1 MKRTFSRIFLPA
13 AAILLAALLVVG
25 ISFQLLARSYMKRWA
40 MDNLENEAKALS
52 ALSAAY
58 YAEGT
63 LTNQGFYMNI
73 AVCNQVSGADAVI
86 CNLRGELVLCS
97 DSPLGC
103 EHTALSVD
111 SEYLRKVLENGY
123 HETTGRIQ
131 GLYDE
136 ERYVVAMPIR
146 DSMGFDMGIVM
157 VSIPTTR
164 TQEMLGKMTEMY
176 LGVTVLV
183 VLMAVIAAAVTARKI
198 SRPLR
203 NMAMVASAF
212 GHGEMDARVSVEEG
226 SPEEVRELAL
236 AFNNMAVSLQ
246 KSDQQRREFV
256 SNVSHELKTPMTT
269 IGGYV
274 DGMLDGTIPREQH
287 PKYMQLVSDETKR
300 LSRLVRN
307 MLDVSRLQAKGGI
320 REEEKRRFDACEC
333 VGRTLLSFEGKITEK
348 NLDVQ
353 VNMPEYPVY
362 TYAVEDAITQVMY
375 NLLDNAVKF
384 CPPEG
389 VLAVE
394 LRQDDAKIY
403 ISVENDGP
411 TMPSEELPMLFERFH
426 KTDKSRSL
434 DREGWGLGLA
444 IVKTIVC
451 GHGEDISVTSREGK
465 TRFTFTLTQA
475 N

>member
-13 AAILLAALLVVG
+13 AAILLSAILLVGV
-25 ISFQLLARSYMKRWA
+25 SFQVMAKDYMKRWA

-52 ALSAAY
+52 TLSTAY

-63 LTNQGFYMNI
+63 LSGQSFYMNL

-103 EHTALSVD
+103 EHTSLAVD
-111 SEYLRKVLENGY
+111 QSYLNRVLESRY
-123 HETTGRIQ
+123 LESTGLVR
-131 GLYDE
+131 GLYKE
-136 ERYVVAMPIR
+136 SRYVVAMPIQ
-146 DSMGFDMGIVM
+146 DSRGKDMGIVM
-157 VSIPTTR
+157 VSMPTTR
-164 TQEMLGKMTEMY
+164 TQEMLEKMTEMY
-176 LGVTVLV
+176 LAVSVLV

-203 NMAMVASAF
+203 DMADAASAF

-246 KSDQQRREFV
+246 KSEQQRREFV

-274 DGMLDGTIPREQH
+274 DGMLDGTIPEAQH

-333 VGRTLLSFEGKITEK
+333 VGRTLLSFEGKIMEK
-348 NLDVQ
+348 SLDVQ
-353 VNMPEYPVY
+353 VNLPDYPVY
-362 TYAVEDAITQVMY
+362 TFAVEDSITQVVY

-384 CPPEG
+384 CPQEG
-389 VLAVE
+389 VLGIDFR
-394 LRQDDAKIY
+394 LDDQKIY

-411 TMPSEELPMLFERFH
+411 TIPPEELPMLFERFH

-434 DREGWGLGLA
+434 DRDGWGLGLS

-465 TRFTFTLTQA
+465 TRFTFTLPQV

>member
-1 MKRTFSRIFLPA
+1 MKRTFSRIFFPA
-13 AAILLAALLVVG
+13 AAILLLALLVVG
-25 ISFQLLARSYMKRWA
+25 ISFQWMARSYMNRWA
-40 MDNLENEAKALS
+40 MDNLKNEAQALS
-52 ALSAAY
+52 TLSAAY
-58 YAEGT
+58 YADGT
-63 LTNQGFYMNI
+63 LTNQGFYMNL

-103 EHTALSVD
+103 EHTALKVD
-111 SEYLRKVLENGY
+111 GSYLNRVLESRY
-123 HETTGRIQ
+123 LETTGLVH
-131 GLYDE
+131 GLYE
-136 ERYVVAMPIR
+136 EARYVVAMPIQ
-146 DSMGFDMGIVM
+146 DSRGFDMGIVM

-198 SRPLR
+198 SKPLR
-203 NMAMVASAF
+203 DMANAASAF
-212 GHGEMDARVSVEEG
+212 GHGQMDARVAVEEG

-246 KSDQQRREFV
+246 KSEQQRREFV

-274 DGMLDGTIPREQH
+274 DGMLDGTIPEAQH

-333 VGRTLLSFEGKITEK
+333 VGRTLLSFEKKITEK
-348 NLDVQ
+348 NIGVQ
-353 VNMPEYPVY
+353 VNMPDYPVY
-362 TYAVEDAITQVMY
+362 TFAVEDAITQVAY
-375 NLLDNAVKF
+375 NLMDNGVKF
-384 CPPEG
+384 CPEGG
-389 VLAVE
+389 VLTVDFR
-394 LRQDDAKIY
+394 LDDQKIY

-411 TMPSEELPMLFERFH
+411 TIPAEELPLLFERFH

-434 DREGWGLGLA
+434 DREGWGLGLS

-465 TRFTFTLTQA
+465 TRFTFTLPQV